1 MIKPGGLDR
10 ILEDSQ
16 EVIRLMGDGF
26 SQRCKLALLE
36 KMVAPYQ
43 GA

>member
-1 MIKPGGLDR
+1 MNQVDSI
-10 ILEDSQ
+10 IEDSQ
-16 EVIRLMGDGF
+16 EVIRLMSGGF
-26 SQRCKLALLE
+26 SQRWKLALLE

>member
-1 MIKPGGLDR
+1 VLDF

-16 EVIRLMGDGF
+16 EVIRLMSGGF
-26 SQRCKLALLE
+26 SQRWKLALLE

>member
-1 MIKPGGLDR
+1 MFDF

-16 EVIRLMGDGF
+16 EVIRLMSDGF
-26 SQRCKLALLE
+26 SQRRKLALLE
-36 KMVAPYQ
+36 KMVVPYQ